1 MAESRAATHEVHK
14 RAGRSLWLMSS
25 GQVIVALLGFA
36 SGIVLARRLSP
47 ADFGL
52 FAISTFVVVL
62 VGMIADLGLHAA
74 LIQRRAD
81 LTTHDLRAAFTV
93 QQLAATVAFAL
104 VWPAASLL
112 AVIYP
117 NTSPDL
123 VVLVRIMSAD
133 LYLLSWCRPSEALL
147 ERALRYDRLVPID
160 IAGASVYAVV
170 AIILASSGVGVLSF
184 GFAWIASTVSRL
196 LLVFRAAPWSVGFAW
211 DRKVAGSVLRVGLPL
226 QASRVV
232 AQAQYWVTPTV
243 VAATI
248 GPAAAGLLQW
258 AAGNGRK
265 PLDVLEYLARVSLP
279 HFARLQ
285 HTEREVEV
293 TLARYVTGF
302 VLVSAFW
309 LAVLGVAGRDLVRLV
324 YTDRWVPGVPAMI
337 LFAAVGVLV
346 SIRVVVT
353 TALAGLGRTMLI
365 GRVAFGSALATIAAS
380 VAFVPS
386 LGALGVPLGQLAG
399 AVVALPFLVGGL
411 GPPAPA
417 SVVRAAA
424 ATVVPVT
431 LAVIAGVTAS
441 VTLPI
446 SSARGV
452 ITALLMTVV
461 FAAAVW
467 LAGPRW
473 LRTLVPTRESS

>member
-1 MAESRAATHEVHK
+1 
-14 RAGRSLWLMSS
+14 MSS

-74 LIQRRAD
+74 LIQRRAE

-112 AVIYP
+112 PVIYP

-147 ERALRYDRLVPID
+147 ERSLRYDRLVPID
-160 IAGASVYAVV
+160 IAVASVYAVV
-170 AIILASSGVGVLSF
+170 AIILAASGVGVLSF

-211 DRKVAGSVLRVGLPL
+211 DREVAGSVLRVGLPL

-285 HTEREVEV
+285 HTEREVAV

-302 VLVSAFW
+302 VLVSGFW
-309 LAVLGVAGRDLVRLV
+309 LAVLAVAGHDLVRFV

-365 GRVAFGSALATIAAS
+365 GRVALGSALATIAAS
-380 VAFVPS
+380 VALVPS

-399 AVVALPFLVGGL
+399 AAVALPFLVGGL
-411 GPPAPA
+411 GRQATA

-424 ATVVPVT
+424 ATVVPVI
-431 LAVIAGVTAS
+431 LAVIAGVAATVA
-441 VTLPI
+441 LPI

-452 ITALLMTVV
+452 ITALVMTVV

-473 LRTLVPTRESS
+473 LRTLVPAREPS